1 VTRALALMVLLSA
14 VSAQAAP
21 RKAPPPHDPRQEKVA
36 RTHFEAAEK
45 AFNVGRF
52 EDALAEYQ
60 VAYDALPLPAF
71 VFNIAQCHR
80 NLGNAE
86 QAIFFYQRYLSLE
99 PQASNRGVVEDLII
113 EQQHRLDAARASA
126 PPPPQ
131 LAAPV
136 ELDVQ
141 PPGASTLAPAP
152 ALHPALAPPPPDQP
166 RRRISPKWWL
176 FGALGVALL
185 GGVTVL
191 AIRNSGS
198 LPTGQ
203 LGAIDAR

>member
-1 VTRALALMVLLSA
+1 VTRALGVLVLLFA
-14 VSAQAAP
+14 LPVQAAP
-21 RKAPPPHDPRQEKVA
+21 RKPPPPHDPRQEKA
-36 RTHFEAAEK
+36 AHTHFDAAEK

-60 VAYDALPLPAF
+60 LAYDALPLPAF

-80 NLGNAE
+80 NLGNSE

-99 PQASNRGVVEDLII
+99 PEASNRGVVEDLII
-113 EQQHRLDAARASA
+113 EQQHRLDQHATAL
-126 PPPPQ
+126 PPPQ

-136 ELDVQ
+136 ELDAP
-141 PPGASTLAPAP
+141 PPGATLPA
-152 ALHPALAPPPPDQP
+152 ADLHPALTAAPPDRPPAGRSRLSP
-166 RRRISPKWWL
+166 RWWL

-198 LPTGQ
+198 LPTGK

>member
-1 VTRALALMVLLSA
+1 MSRALAVVVLFFALPL
-14 VSAQAAP
+14 QAAP
-21 RKAPPPHDPRQEKVA
+21 RKPPPHDPRQEKVA
-36 RTHFEAAEK
+36 RTHFDAAEK
-45 AFNVGRF
+45 SFNVGRF

-60 VAYDALPLPAF
+60 LAYDALPLPAF

-80 NLGNAE
+80 NLGNSE

-99 PQASNRGVVEDLII
+99 PEATNRGVVEDLIV
-113 EQQHRLDAARASA
+113 EQQHRLDQQHVTAK
-126 PPPPQ
+126 PPPQ

-136 ELDVQ
+136 ELD
-141 PPGASTLAPAP
+141 
-152 ALHPALAPPPPDQP
+152 APPPAATLPASELRPPMVAAPGEKPPAGKSRLSP
-166 RRRISPKWWL
+166 RWWL

-198 LPTGQ
+198 LPTGK
-203 LGAIDAR
+203 LGFIDAR